1 MANNTFY
8 FDPAPEHKSSEGLA
22 RTPWNNK
29 IFPGNYV
36 AHLNAYRDQGV
47 LAIPGAVFFRA
58 IGALV
63 LNPDNKSILTT
74 EGVLEA
80 GDYDLHILSPDLRQD
95 DKPRKDRPFE
105 IPGGAKIYRVA
116 VNAPGVREADS
127 LMVADPITGELE
139 YPGTTTIT
147 VGGVTAP
154 APPVLTANDGETQE
168 EGRSGT
174 KGFFSPVG
182 VWNDPMLSIVDTA
195 STGDLI
201 VAAPD
206 GPAGDPLPVT
216 ITTSADLQA
225 ALDPSAGAC
234 RNSPSA
240 ILVEVCYFMPDA
252 APDADDVHIPYAVEA
267 GQGY

>member
-8 FDPAPEHKSSEGLA
+8 FDPSPEENATGQLA

-47 LAIPGAVFFRA
+47 VALPGAVFFRA

-63 LNPDNKSILTT
+63 LNPDNYGVLNTD
-74 EGVLEA
+74 GVLEA
-80 GDYDLHILSPDLRQD
+80 GTYDLKILSPDLRQD

-105 IPGGAKIYRVA
+105 IPAGAKIYRVA
-116 VNAPGVREADS
+116 VAAPGVREADS
-127 LMVADPITGELE
+127 LKVADPVTGEMV

-147 VGGVTAP
+147 VDGITAP
-154 APPVLTANDGETQE
+154 VPPVLTANDGLTQE

-174 KGFFSPVG
+174 RGYYSPVG
-182 VWNDPMLSIVDTA
+182 VWNDPGLSILDTA

-201 VAAPD
+201 VALPD

-216 ITTSADLQA
+216 VTTGAELVAS
-225 ALDPSAGAC
+225 LDPSAGAC

-240 ILVEVCYFMPDA
+240 IIVEVCYYIPDA
-252 APDADDVHIPYAVEA
+252 APDTDDLHIPYAVEA